1 MRLALMAGLYWFVKH
16 ERILSGASPQTR
28 PYSWKTLYFC
38 LKIYILAEVSLFYV
52 IYCYSGS

>member
-28 PYSWKTLYFC
+28 PYSWKPFYLC
-38 LKIYILAEVSLFYV
+38 LKYIHFGKSITFLCNLLLFK
-52 IYCYSGS
+52 

>member
-28 PYSWKTLYFC
+28 PYSWKTLYLC
-38 LKIYILAEVSLFYV
+38 LKDIQFCKSITFLCNLLLFK
-52 IYCYSGS
+52 

>member
-28 PYSWKTLYFC
+28 PYSWKPFF
-38 LKIYILAEVSLFYV
+38 SLFERYTFWQK
-52 IYCYSGS
+52 YHFFM